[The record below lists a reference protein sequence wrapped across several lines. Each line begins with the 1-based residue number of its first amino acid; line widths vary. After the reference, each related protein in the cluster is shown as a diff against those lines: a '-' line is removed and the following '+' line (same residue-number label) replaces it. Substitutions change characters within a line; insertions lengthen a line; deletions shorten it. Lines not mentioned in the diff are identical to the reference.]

1 MSLFAGLIK
10 EFWLWFPP
18 GRLKKE
24 QALSRISDESLDK
37 IPEEEEESPVFK
49 ELPGAKGTDEAVLPL
64 TGGSSERSTRESTGE
79 LTNLANGGTVL
90 PNGRVYG
97 KTGILFLIWGVAV
110 DRCIC
115 NWRWVAVALLLLF
128 IMLTY
133 TASHPLTPPWPG
145 NHSSSTILEFLHLLS
160 PARKRRFEREM
171 KYERHHNYE
180 NVYSHCVFIK
190 LLRFCYLICS

>member
-10 EFWLWFPP
+10 EFWFWFPP

-79 LTNLANGGTVL
+79 LTNLANGGTIL

-97 KTGILFLIWGVAV
+97 KTGILFLIWDVAV
-110 DRCIC
+110 DHCIC
-115 NWRWVAVALLLLF
+115 SWPEAELL
-128 IMLTY
+128 
-133 TASHPLTPPWPG
+133 
-145 NHSSSTILEFLHLLS
+145 
-160 PARKRRFEREM
+160 
-171 KYERHHNYE
+171 
-180 NVYSHCVFIK
+180 
-190 LLRFCYLICS
+190 